1 MQNGINTADKHKF
14 CSIHLIQK
22 PIVYNCTYPLSATLV
37 MTDIYKTILVN
48 WQINDQ
54 CTELLKRCQY
64 AITRNIQCKH
74 VPSTA
79 SLSSRVVL
87 TAANDIQQSTSTVLC
102 YQDSHCGIHP
112 WAQGSDTRVNIQ
124 QKLREFLGKPSKKTA
139 KACPNLNTISVSRA
153 TKN

>member
-1 MQNGINTADKHKF
+1 
-14 CSIHLIQK
+14 
-22 PIVYNCTYPLSATLV
+22 

-79 SLSSRVVL
+79 GLSSRVVL
-87 TAANDIQQSTSTVLC
+87 MAANDIQQSTSTVLC
-102 YQDSHCGIHP
+102 YHDNHCGTRP
-112 WAQGSDTRVNIQ
+112 WAEGSDTRVNTQ
-124 QKLREFLGKPSKKTA
+124 QKPREFLRKPSKKPA
-139 KACPNLNTISVSRA
+139 KSLSQP
-153 TKN
+153 